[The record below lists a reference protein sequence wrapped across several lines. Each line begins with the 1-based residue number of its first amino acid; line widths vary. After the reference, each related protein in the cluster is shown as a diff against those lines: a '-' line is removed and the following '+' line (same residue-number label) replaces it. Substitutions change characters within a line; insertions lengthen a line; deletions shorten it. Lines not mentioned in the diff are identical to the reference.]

1 MPEDVWYTNTSIGN
15 SYIQAVEQLYSDC
28 GTVIFR
34 LWNSYIQAVE
44 QLYSGCGTVIF
55 RLWNSYI
62 QTVEQ
67 LYSGIPL
74 SIPTFQH
81 IYIYI
86 FRY

>member
-34 LWNSYIQAVE
+34 
-44 QLYSGCGTVIF
+44 YSI
-55 RLWNSYI
+55 
-62 QTVEQ
+62 E
-67 LYSGIPL
+67 YSN
-74 SIPTFQH
+74 IPTY

-86 FRY
+86 